1 MPSAVTKLAVGR
13 VGAAGQDIRRVLS
26 DYRFTEDKS
35 PSIDTIQTGDHDPIW
50 TWNAPSFLTGDTYG
64 IVEQLPLAVLDDLP
78 DPARMRFQTMK
89 QRLTSPDA
97 AVRLKEKVEN
107 LTAYFTSK
115 ADFERT
121 KGGRTHYRLLL
132 SLDLPATNK
141 QIQELTTQFLKM
153 AFPKAIAF
161 AAVHRDTGHTHV
173 HIHIHSRQI
182 DCKRIQLKNHEFKS
196 IDEKWASIYAQ
207 FAGDDTVYTEHVK
220 KKEETRQW
228 RRAAAE
234 MIEKGGPVPARL
246 ARVKGVPWRRF
257 KG

>member
-13 VGAAGQDIRRVLS
+13 VGGAGQDIRRVLS
-26 DYRFTEDKS
+26 DYRFTDDKS
-35 PSIDTIQTGDHDPIW
+35 VPMDMIPRGDDDPIW
-50 TWNAPSFLTGDTYG
+50 TWNAPSFLTGDTFG
-64 IVEQLPLAVLDDLP
+64 IVEQLPLSVLDELP
-78 DPARMRFQTMK
+78 EPARMRFQTMK
-89 QRLTSPDA
+89 QRFTSPDA
-97 AVRLKEKVEN
+97 AIRLKEKVEN
-107 LTAYFTSK
+107 LAAYFTSK
-115 ADFERT
+115 ADFEST

-141 QIQELTTQFLKM
+141 QIQALTTQFLKI
-153 AFPKAIAF
+153 AFPKAVAF

-182 DCKRIQLKNHEFKS
+182 DGKRIQLRNDEFRS
-196 IDEKWASIYAQ
+196 IDEKWASIYAE
-207 FAGDDTVYTEHVK
+207 FAADYTVYTEHLR

-228 RRAAAE
+228 RRAAAK
-234 MIEKGGPVPARL
+234 MIEKGDPIPPRP